1 MLMAVSVGTL
11 EGATMERDE
20 ILEKI
25 ERCRRLAS
33 MMTDHEVRSSLQELA
48 DEYEA
53 ELRDGH
59 ESFML
64 RRAGRR
70 A

>member
-1 MLMAVSVGTL
+1 VGTL
-11 EGATMERDE
+11 EGATMERNE
-20 ILEKI
+20 IVEKI

-33 MMTDHEVRSSLQELA
+33 MITDEEVRTSLRALA
-48 DEYEA
+48 EEYEA
-53 ELRDGH
+53 ELPDPPQ
-59 ESFML
+59 SFML